1 MALHFLHLAAAAAAA
16 SPWYE
21 AALARITP
29 PVFRAVDYDIH
40 QYGAAVPDGRTDA
53 RDAIKAAITAC
64 NRQGGGRVVVRKTH
78 IAYTTPVPMLHHLHC
93 DCASCAI

>member
-1 MALHFLHLAAAAAAA
+1 MMALHFLHLAAAAAAA

-64 NRQGGGRVVVRKTH
+64 NSSREVACPVCNTPIAGTGGAAKKTQ
-78 IAYTTPVPMLHHLHC
+78 AT
-93 DCASCAI
+93 